1 VKQRKVLLVIV
12 PGLSLSAGCAEI
24 PLALIAANNAASIYD
39 RVKPISVEPDG
50 SIPCG
55 AIERVYL
62 DGDLGGLTD
71 NDLKAI
77 DYNNEIIERLCL
89 D

>member
-1 VKQRKVLLVIV
+1 
-12 PGLSLSAGCAEI
+12 
-24 PLALIAANNAASIYD
+24 
-39 RVKPISVEPDG
+39 VKPISVEPDG

-77 DYNNEIIERLCL
+77 DYNNEIIERLCS